1 MGGTGLVS
9 GWGSTKMS
17 LCKEVETWEITFPLL
32 DINRAIP
39 ETRAWRSKEAAMN
52 GYQTDR
58 RLADR
63 YKMKTPLRV
72 RLWKSAVPECTA
84 ESVDLSQRGIYFATN
99 SVLHKGETVE
109 VLFNMPEEI
118 VGEPPVEWRCTGHVV
133 RVEEISTPGGKQGVG
148 VQFDC
153 YEVSRS
159 TPVDVAIGVA
169 TPVRMLSDVAPN
181 GKRIQPWKSERL
193 SWTMNLPHAS

>member
-1 MGGTGLVS
+1 M
-9 GWGSTKMS
+9 
-17 LCKEVETWEITFPLL
+17 
-32 DINRAIP
+32 NR
-39 ETRAWRSKEAAMN
+39 
-52 GYQTDR
+52 YQTDR

-63 YKMKTPLRV
+63 YKVKTPLRV

-99 SVLHKGETVE
+99 SEMRKGETVE
-109 VLFNMPEEI
+109 VFFKMPEEI

-133 RVEEISTPGGKQGVG
+133 RVEEIKAPSGKLGVG
-148 VQFDC
+148 MQFDC

-159 TPVDVAIGVA
+159 KPVNVAIGTGA
-169 TPVRMLSDVAPN
+169 PVRMLSDVAPN
-181 GKRIQPWKSERL
+181 GDRIQPWKSERL